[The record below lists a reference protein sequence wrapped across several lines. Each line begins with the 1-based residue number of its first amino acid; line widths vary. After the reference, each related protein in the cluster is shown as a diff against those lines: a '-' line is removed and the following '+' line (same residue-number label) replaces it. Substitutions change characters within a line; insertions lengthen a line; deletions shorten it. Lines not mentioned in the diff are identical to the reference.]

1 MVAVVACLLGGIA
14 LGLRF
19 KVFIL
24 IPEASAAIFFIA
36 IGAIVANVSAWSALW
51 TLVEVLSAIQTGYLV
66 RTSGADVAARMR
78 FRRHAHLAGLPPIS
92 NLAE

>member
-24 IPEASAAIFFIA
+24 IPAVGAAIFFIG
-36 IGAIVANVSAWSALW
+36 IGAVVANDSAWSALW
-51 TLVEVLSAIQTGYLV
+51 TLVEVLSAIQAGYLMGA
-66 RTSGADVAARMR
+66 SGADVAARMHV
-78 FRRHAHLAGLPPIS
+78 RRHAHLATLPPIS
-92 NLAE
+92 NRAE

>member
-24 IPEASAAIFFIA
+24 IPAVSAAIFFIGIA
-36 IGAIVANVSAWSALW
+36 VFVANVSAWSALW
-51 TLVEVLSAIQTGYLV
+51 TLVEVLSATQTGYLMG
-66 RTSGADVAARMR
+66 TSGAEIAARMR
-78 FRRHAHLAGLPPIS
+78 IRRHAHLAVLPPIS